1 MIEEIRIGNFG
12 GISGEL
18 LLSPNLN
25 VIVGESGTGK
35 TLLLNSIKFLMGEKF
50 PFVTNGTF
58 VELTLK
64 VNGQETFVRR
74 EIREGRSRFF
84 INGMRV
90 PQKNVRELLSNHVIF
105 QSQREEL
112 ELLKPSFQ
120 VKILDKFSKSEEL
133 LQAFREKLKEYKEK
147 IRELEALRE
156 QESLREREIDVLK
169 FQIEEIEN
177 VNLQPN
183 EEEELLELKDKLQK
197 LEEIKRVREKSLH
210 LLYEDE
216 KSAFSL
222 ISEVIGEF
230 ENLGLYPEITDRLSS
245 IYYEIESVVSEI
257 ERKLEAPE
265 TELSLEEIEERLFQ
279 IEKLKRKYGKNYSEI
294 QDFLK
299 KAKERLEK
307 LENLSFEITSTEKEL
322 KKIEK
327 QLKKIGEELSLK
339 RRKGAEELKN
349 YLKKAFKELG
359 LETARFE
366 VRFEKLSEPSA
377 IGPEKVTFLFSGNPH
392 LPLSPLSSSISG
404 GELSRFLLSV
414 LAVVSIPQ
422 STMVFDEI
430 DVGMSGVILKKVAEK
445 LKRISESQ
453 QVIAVTHSP
462 QVAAAADRIFKL
474 EKGEGGNVKIKTLK
488 GNEILKELSLMLSG
502 EVTQKGIE
510 TAEELLRNWRERWR
524 Q

>member
-25 VIVGESGTGK
+25 VIIGESGTGK
-35 TLLLNSIKFLMGEKF
+35 TLLLNSIKFLMGERF

-58 VELTLK
+58 VELVLK
-64 VNGQETFVRR
+64 TGNEETFLRR
-74 EIREGRSRFF
+74 EVKEGRSRFF

-90 PQKNVRELLSNHVIF
+90 PQKKVKELLSHHVIF

-120 VKILDKFSKSEEL
+120 VQILDKFSGTEEL
-133 LQAFREKLKEYKEK
+133 VKSFREKLKRYREK
-147 IRELEALRE
+147 LSELESLKE
-156 QESLREREIDVLK
+156 QENLREREIDILK
-169 FQIEEIEN
+169 FQIQEIEN

-183 EEEELLELKDKLQK
+183 EEEELLELKEKLEK
-197 LEEIKRVREKSLH
+197 IEEIKRIRGKSVH

-216 KSAFSL
+216 QSALSSV
-222 ISEVIGEF
+222 SEVLREF
-230 ENLGLYPEITDRLSS
+230 ENLELYPEITEKLSA

-257 ERKLEAPE
+257 EKKLEAPE

-279 IEKLKRKYGKNYSEI
+279 IEKLKRKYGKSYEEI
-294 QDFLK
+294 QSFLK
-299 KAKERLEK
+299 KSKERLEK
-307 LENLSFEITSTEKEL
+307 LENLSFEITEVERELAEIKKEL
-322 KKIEK
+322 RE
-327 QLKKIGEELSLK
+327 IGKELSLK
-339 RRKGAEELKN
+339 RRKGAEELKA
-349 YLKKAFKELG
+349 YLKKEFQNLG
-359 LETARFE
+359 LGSARFE
-366 VRFEKLSEPSA
+366 VQFEKLSEPSP
-377 IGPEKVTFLFSGNPH
+377 IGPEKVTFLFSGNPN

-414 LAVVSIPQ
+414 LTVVSISE

-445 LKRISESQ
+445 LKRISDSQ

-462 QVAAAADRIFKL
+462 QVAAAGDKVFKL
-474 EKGEGGNVKIKTLK
+474 EKDEKGNVKIKAL
-488 GNEILKELSLMLSG
+488 NEDQILEELSLMLSG
-502 EVTQKGIE
+502 EVTEKGIE
-510 TAEELLRNWRERWR
+510 TAKDLRKNWRERWKR
-524 Q
+524 